1 MKKPAP
7 QDLPPKRAMVA
18 WLFAMFCAVM
28 LVVALKDED
37 PVRRLDRS
45 FGEVVIVGTTLLLYG
60 SKRE

>member
-1 MKKPAP
+1 MKKPTP
-7 QDLPPKRAMVA
+7 NDLPPKHAMVA
-18 WLFAMFCAVM
+18 WLFAMFCVVL

-45 FGEVVIVGTTLLLYG
+45 FGEVVIVGTTLLLYR